1 MVRPLC
7 HTEVR
12 TKGGTLKIGVYL
24 EGDTWGEIGPETI
37 AKGLGGRETAAVRL
51 SENWAKAGHEV
62 HVFVPRTT
70 SETHQESSGGSAT
83 YMSTDMALPMLSSFE
98 YDAVLS
104 WESPEIFTVPQV
116 YENTKAAL
124 CGMQVAHFN
133 TNDDEVIAAPDCWVA
148 LSEWHGRFMDSQ
160 APGVMRNTS
169 VMPNCVNIE
178 LFDVRE
184 PKTQLN
190 APIQFL
196 YASSPDRGL
205 VHLLR
210 SWPLFRKE
218 FPEAYLHVAY
228 GIERFVYMNRF
239 AHGEVGEMAIDIEK
253 LIDQEGIIY
262 HGRIGQDKLAALHMK
277 CDALLYPCDPMS
289 PTETGCITVIEAC
302 AAGNIPII
310 TDADCLKSEFSDVSV
325 VVPLPWDPEYYVRT
339 ARKTLNDRDLV
350 ADLRRRGRAFAET
363 RDWKLVAND
372 WLDLFAEVAEAR
384 SGALVA

>member
-1 MVRPLC
+1 M
-7 HTEVR
+7 
-12 TKGGTLKIGVYL
+12 KIGVYL

-62 HVFVPRTT
+62 HVFVPRTS
-70 SETHQESSGGSAT
+70 SETVEEASGGSAT
-83 YMSTDMALPMLSSFE
+83 YMTTDMALPMLSSFE

-104 WESPEIFTVPQV
+104 WESPEIFTLPQV

-133 TNDDEVIAAPDCWVA
+133 TDDYETIGAPDCWVA
-148 LSEWHGRFMDSQ
+148 LSEWHAKFMDSQ
-160 APGVMRNTS
+160 APGQMRNVS
-169 VMPNCVNIE
+169 VMPNCVNIDLFEERDPDE
-178 LFDVRE
+178 L
-184 PKTQLN
+184 LN

-210 SWPLFRKE
+210 SWDIIRKE
-218 FPEAYLHVAY
+218 FPESYLHIAY

-253 LIDQEGIIY
+253 LVDQDGIIY
-262 HGRIGQDKLAALHMK
+262 HGRIGQQDLAKLHRK

-325 VVPLPWDPEYYVRT
+325 MVPLPWDPELYVRT
-339 ARKTLNDRDLV
+339 ARKALNDRAGV

-363 RDWKLVAND
+363 RNWELVAMD
-372 WLDLFAEVAEAR
+372 WLELFQEVAQAR
-384 SGALVA
+384 GKVLVA